1 MVFYSVGANK
11 NTPPEQVVVEKRTG
25 NKHIKQTIVAFHGLC
40 QVREEA
46 DEFFGGAESQSFRSK
61 IMLNPTWRQLFA
73 VAKQQQRATKDMH
86 HIFLEGIDDT
96 GKDDFSVHT
105 NNLPVRIIRLALGS

>member
-1 MVFYSVGANK
+1 MIYSVQADR
-11 NTPPEQVVVEKRTG
+11 NTPPQNKVIDKQTG
-25 NKHIKQTIVAFHGLC
+25 GANIKQNVIAFYGLC

-46 DEFFGGAESQSFRSK
+46 DEFFGGAESQSFKSK

-73 VAKQQQRATKDMH
+73 VAKQQQRATNDRH
-86 HIFLEGIDDT
+86 HDFFEGWYDT
-96 GKDDFSVHT
+96 GKNDFADHT

>member
-1 MVFYSVGANK
+1 MIYSVGASK
-11 NTPPEQVVVEKRTG
+11 NTIPEHVIVEKRTG
-25 NKHIKQTIVAFHGLC
+25 NLNIKQTVIAFHGLC

-46 DEFFGGAESQSFRSK
+46 HEFFGGAKSQSFKSK

-73 VAKQQQRATKDMH
+73 VAKQQQRATKDEH
-86 HIFLEGIDDT
+86 HIFFEGIYDT